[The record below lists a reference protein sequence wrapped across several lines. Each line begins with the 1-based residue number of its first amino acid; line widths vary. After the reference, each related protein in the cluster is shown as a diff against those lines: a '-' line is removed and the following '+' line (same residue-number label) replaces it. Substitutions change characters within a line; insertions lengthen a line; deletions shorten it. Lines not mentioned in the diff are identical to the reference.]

1 VPGTVATMRE
11 RRPGVWEIR
20 LFTGRD
26 ATGRPT
32 QVSKTFHGNK
42 REARQFVA
50 QLEGVPVSRA
60 GGRTVADVLDAWLE
74 TNTGVW
80 AEASR
85 RDYASRATYIAEDL
99 GAHAIAGL
107 SVADIERWHAR
118 MRRAGV
124 GDGSIRSR
132 HAALR
137 AALGQAVR
145 WGWLQTNVAAAAKLR
160 TAKRA
165 PRDAMTVDEVRAVI
179 EAAAEIEPAA
189 ELALRLA
196 AVAGARRSEIAA
208 LRWDDFDVATVR
220 LRIDSSVTV
229 SRTEVR
235 GEAQLIDAPTK
246 TGDRRNVRLDETTVT
261 LFTSQHV
268 ERAEVSDY
276 VFSLTEG
283 PPNPD
288 RISWWWLRARD
299 RAGIDAKWRLHDLR
313 HWTATTGL
321 VNGHD
326 VRTVA
331 GRLGHANAAM
341 TLRVYAH
348 AVEAADDALA
358 TTLGSVLDDSS
369 QG

>member
-1 VPGTVATMRE
+1 
-11 RRPGVWEIR
+11 
-20 LFTGRD
+20 
-26 ATGRPT
+26 
-32 QVSKTFHGNK
+32 
-42 REARQFVA
+42 
-50 QLEGVPVSRA
+50 
-60 GGRTVADVLDAWLE
+60 
-74 TNTGVW
+74 
-80 AEASR
+80 
-85 RDYASRATYIAEDL
+85 
-99 GAHAIAGL
+99 L
-107 SVADIERWHAR
+107 SVADIERWYAR

-145 WGWLQTNVAAAAKLR
+145 WGWLQTNVASAAKLR

-179 EAAAEIEPAA
+179 EAASEIEPAA